1 MTNEKINLNAD
12 GTEYTFKGYENIL
25 KFSLLD
31 LEDVDNT
38 LITLTK
44 MELKGQKP
52 QFLVQTEKNEE
63 TTFKKLYKTISGA
76 KKAYNSKVSELI

>member
-1 MTNEKINLNAD
+1 MNSQKINLNSE
-12 GTEYTFKGYENIL
+12 GTEYTFAGYENVL

-31 LEDVDNT
+31 LEDVDDT

-52 QFLVQTEKNEE
+52 QFLVQTEKEGE
-63 TTFKKLYKTISGA
+63 LTFKKLYKSISGA
-76 KKAYNSKVSELI
+76 KKVYNSKVNGLI